1 MSRDLRGV
9 LTTSDAVVPVAAQRV
24 PRLIVLPFRLL
35 RPDDAAEFL
44 AFGLPDAITT
54 SLSGLGSIVVR
65 STLVGGQYTTASPDL
80 TALAEH
86 AEVDLVLVGSLLRGG
101 DRLQVNAQLLEVPAG
116 TVVWAE
122 RAQVAWQDIFQLQD
136 DLTRRIVASLARPL
150 SAKEERHLGRDVPAS
165 AAAYELYLR
174 ANKLAHMES
183 EWLGARELYLQC
195 VEQDPDYAPA
205 WARLG
210 RMHRV
215 VAKMHSRTRVEVE
228 DGNTDAD
235 RARRHPG
242 APGTL
247 R

>member
-136 DLTRRIVASLARPL
+136 DLTRRIVASLAPTVKREGGAAPGPRRTGQRRRLRAL
-150 SAKEERHLGRDVPAS
+150 SAREQARAHGVRVAGRA
-165 AAAYELYLR
+165 
-174 ANKLAHMES
+174 
-183 EWLGARELYLQC
+183 
-195 VEQDPDYAPA
+195 
-205 WARLG
+205 
-210 RMHRV
+210 RV
-215 VAKMHSRTRVEVE
+215 VSAVC
-228 DGNTDAD
+228 
-235 RARRHPG
+235 
-242 APGTL
+242 
-247 R
+247 